1 MFAIYQ
7 VKSELNDRISQYED
21 EIHALKTE
29 MEKMKEGVDET
40 LNTTL
45 KKKSIKITRT
55 KPCTF
60 EEIEEI
66 MRKKTFVIFEKNI
79 KNCLENSKSKGKSGM
94 LETYTV
100 PQSNKCTLKE
110 HQNLE
115 MKVDELVKQNESLRS
130 EVNQLKESTVNV
142 HETKKNLEKN
152 ISSIRKQK
160 SDLEK
165 RYFCSWL

>member
-1 MFAIYQ
+1 MTVDYLEQ
-7 VKSELNDRISQYED
+7 VKTKLNEKILLYED
-21 EIHALKTE
+21 EIHSLKIE
-29 MEKMKEGVDET
+29 IDKMKEGADEN

-79 KNCLENSKSKGKSGM
+79 KNCLENAKPKTKSGM
-94 LETYTV
+94 LETFTV
-100 PQSNKCTLKE
+100 PQPSKCTIKDHSNWE
-110 HQNLE
+110 SKME
-115 MKVDELVKQNESLRS
+115 ELVKENECLAN
-130 EVNQLKESTVNV
+130 EVNQLKESTVNM
-142 HETKKNLEKN
+142 HETKKHLEKN
-152 ISSIRKQK
+152 ISTIRKQK

-165 RYFCSWL
+165 R

>member
-1 MFAIYQ
+1 
-7 VKSELNDRISQYED
+7 
-21 EIHALKTE
+21 

-45 KKKSIKITRT
+45 KKKSVKITRT

-115 MKVDELVKQNESLRS
+115 MKVDELVKQNESLRN

-165 RYFCSWL
+165 RYFC

>member
-1 MFAIYQ
+1 MEQ
-7 VKSELNDRISQYED
+7 VKAELNEKVSQYED
-21 EIHALKTE
+21 EIHTLKIE
-29 MEKMKEGVDET
+29 INKMKDGVDEN

-79 KNCLENSKSKGKSGM
+79 KNCLENTKPKAKSAM
-94 LETYTV
+94 LETFTV
-100 PQSNKCTLKE
+100 PQPSKCTVKE
-110 HQNLE
+110 HSNLE
-115 MKVDELVKQNESLRS
+115 TKMQELAKHNESLAM

-152 ISSIRKQK
+152 ISTIRKQK

-165 RYFCSWL
+165 R